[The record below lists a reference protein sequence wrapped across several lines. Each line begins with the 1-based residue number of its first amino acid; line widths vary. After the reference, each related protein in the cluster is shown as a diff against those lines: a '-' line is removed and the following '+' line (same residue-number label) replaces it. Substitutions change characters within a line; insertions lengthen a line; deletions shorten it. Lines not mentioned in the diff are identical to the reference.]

1 MWYRMMTV
9 WMLGPGLILL
19 AGTAGCSKSD
29 SGTKDSTTPVS
40 QRNGEEEERATES
53 DAPAAVA
60 PDKTDEDAGQEEGAS
75 QSALNDAASAPP
87 TEPADTSASEP
98 PAGDGPK
105 VAMETSFGTIVL
117 QLYPDKAPK
126 TVENFLSYVDKGFY
140 DGLIFHRIIP
150 TFMIQGGG
158 FSQEWEQKEEGLG
171 EPIQNEADNG
181 LKNTKGT
188 IAMARTGDPHSAT
201 AQFFIN
207 VADNAAL
214 NHGQTQDGWG
224 YTVFGKV
231 IEGMDVVDKIKSVPT
246 KTSRMKPD
254 EESEPL
260 DPPTIEKVE
269 RVKEQAAQ

>member
-1 MWYRMMTV
+1 
-9 WMLGPGLILL
+9 
-19 AGTAGCSKSD
+19 
-29 SGTKDSTTPVS
+29 
-40 QRNGEEEERATES
+40 
-53 DAPAAVA
+53 
-60 PDKTDEDAGQEEGAS
+60 
-75 QSALNDAASAPP
+75 
-87 TEPADTSASEP
+87 
-98 PAGDGPK
+98 
-105 VAMETSFGTIVL
+105 
-117 QLYPDKAPK
+117 
-126 TVENFLSYVDKGFY
+126 
-140 DGLIFHRIIP
+140 
-150 TFMIQGGG
+150 
-158 FSQEWEQKEEGLG
+158 
-171 EPIQNEADNG
+171 
-181 LKNTKGT
+181 
-188 IAMARTGDPHSAT
+188 MARTGDPHSAT